1 MAPPIAHTRNRL
13 GNRQDLVDHLTLV
26 ADMAATFAMPFGAD
40 KLAWLA
46 GMLHDIGK
54 FNPAFQQYLL
64 DAEANP
70 TARARGPDHKG
81 AGALLA
87 AQINAEALVFLVAG
101 HHGGLHALSDLKGRL
116 KDYAADPAVQA
127 AIAEAQTALTGL
139 PVTVSASYPAFVM
152 TESEREFCI
161 RMLFSALVDADFL
174 DTERHFSP
182 EVAQQR
188 NAYPS
193 LATLE
198 EQFLADQQR
207 LIALATTGETTDVHN
222 HLNSLRDNVYQAC
235 LAAAP
240 LSPGFFRLTV
250 PTGGGKTRSSLA
262 FALRHANMH
271 GLRRVIY
278 ALPFI
283 TITEQTT
290 DVFGGIFGADAILE
304 HHSGVTPQDA
314 QNPTPKEVIQR
325 LAAENWDA
333 SLIVTT
339 TVQLFESLMARGTSR
354 CRKLHNIAGSVI
366 ILDEAQALPVT
377 LLTPILDALRQLI
390 SHYQVTVVL
399 CTATQPALDS
409 EHAGFPAIE
418 GIREIVPNPERLFT
432 ALKRVEYHWPGD
444 GVRLSWNEIAEL
456 MQSERQALTIV
467 NTRKDALALLAALAE
482 DADDGVFHLSTW
494 MCGAHRR
501 LVLERVRQRLLAGLL
516 CRLVSTQ
523 LIEAGVDIDFPL
535 VLRALG
541 PLDSIVQAAGRCNRN
556 GLLPTPGRVIIFE
569 PADGGLPPGPYR
581 TATDVTRG
589 LPASLDLHDPAIYRL
604 YFERYY
610 RRTDHDARQI
620 QRLRQALDYP
630 EVALKFRMIDDD
642 TTPVIIGEYEEEGG
656 IRPAHAPLAA
666 VRRNPSLARHHLRA
680 LQPYI
685 VNLRQ
690 SDLKRALQR
699 GLAEEMAEL
708 PGLYLW
714 RAGYDQTRGID
725 PNGYLDAD
733 GLVI

>member
-1 MAPPIAHTRNRL
+1 
-13 GNRQDLVDHLTLV
+13 
-26 ADMAATFAMPFGAD
+26 
-40 KLAWLA
+40 
-46 GMLHDIGK
+46 
-54 FNPAFQQYLL
+54 
-64 DAEANP
+64 
-70 TARARGPDHKG
+70 
-81 AGALLA
+81 
-87 AQINAEALVFLVAG
+87 
-101 HHGGLHALSDLKGRL
+101 
-116 KDYAADPAVQA
+116 
-127 AIAEAQTALTGL
+127 
-139 PVTVSASYPAFVM
+139 
-152 TESEREFCI
+152 
-161 RMLFSALVDADFL
+161 MLFSALVDADFL

-182 EVAQQR
+182 DASLQR
-188 NAYPS
+188 STYPS

-198 EQFLADQQR
+198 ESLLSDQQR
-207 LIALATTGETTDVHN
+207 LMGNSRVISTTHAHDR
-222 HLNSLRDNVYQAC
+222 LNKLRNEVYQAC
-235 LAAAP
+235 LTSAQ
-240 LSPGFFRLTV
+240 LTPGFFRLTV

-262 FALRHANMH
+262 FALRHANTH

-290 DVFGGIFGADAILE
+290 DVFRGIFGDDAILE

-314 QNPTPKEVIQR
+314 QNPTPQEVIQR

-333 SLIVTT
+333 PLIVTT

-366 ILDEAQALPVT
+366 ILDEAQALPAT
-377 LLTPILDALRQLI
+377 LLTPILDALRQLV

-418 GIREIVPNPERLFT
+418 GIREIVPNPERLFI
-432 ALKRVEYHWPGD
+432 ALKRVEYHWPDD
-444 GVRLSWNEIAEL
+444 GVRLSWDEVAAL
-456 MQSERQALTIV
+456 MRAERQALAIV
-467 NTRKDALALLAALAE
+467 NTRKDALALLTALE
-482 DADDGVFHLSTW
+482 DDGAFHLSTW

-501 LVLERVRQRLLAGLL
+501 LVLERVRQRLLAVLP

-556 GLLPTPGRVIIFE
+556 GLLPTLGRVIIFD
-569 PADGGLPPGPYR
+569 PAEGGLPPGPYR

-589 LPASLDLHDPAIYRL
+589 LPANLDLHDPAIYRL

-610 RRTDHDARQI
+610 RHTDHDARQI

-630 EVALKFRMIDDD
+630 KVALKFRMIDDN
-642 TTPVIIGEYEEEGG
+642 TSPVVIAEYEEEGG

-666 VRRNPSLARHHLRA
+666 LRRNPALVRHHLRA

-699 GLAEEMAEL
+699 GLVEEMAEL

-714 RAGYDQTRGID
+714 RAAYDQARGID

-733 GLVI
+733 ELVI